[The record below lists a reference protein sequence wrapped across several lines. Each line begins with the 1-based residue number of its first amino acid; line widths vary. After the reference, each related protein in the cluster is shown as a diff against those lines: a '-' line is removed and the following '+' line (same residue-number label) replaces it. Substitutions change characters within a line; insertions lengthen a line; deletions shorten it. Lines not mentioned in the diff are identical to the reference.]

1 VSADTDMTTPP
12 YATAATPTATAPT
25 AGMTSPAAR
34 QTAGLTATAMPT
46 TAIATHGLTKR
57 YGDVLAVD
65 SLDLH
70 VRRGEIYGFLGRN
83 GAGKTT
89 TIRML
94 LGLIRPS
101 DGEVEVLGRRVRPG
115 ANDVFARVGYL
126 VETATAYPNLTVREN
141 LDIQR
146 RLTGAPRAAV
156 RQAIELM
163 RLDGYAD
170 RRAGV
175 LSLGNRQ
182 RLSLARALLHRP
194 ELLILDEPA
203 NALDP
208 SGIVEIR
215 RLLRSMA
222 GEHGVTVLMSS
233 HILAEVAHL
242 ADRIG
247 VVHEGRLLEEL
258 DHDQLQA
265 RERLYVAV
273 GVSEPERAATLLGEA
288 GFARIERA
296 GGRLR
301 VFDAEERVAQIARTL
316 IDAGIDLTE
325 LTPVHEDLESYF
337 LRLTGDATAGA
348 AGDVT
353 GNAR

>member
-1 VSADTDMTTPP
+1 MGAND
-12 YATAATPTATAPT
+12 
-25 AGMTSPAAR
+25 PAIR
-34 QTAGLTATAMPT
+34 TLGLS
-46 TAIATHGLTKR
+46 KR
-57 YGDVLAVD
+57 FGDVRAVEG
-65 SLDLH
+65 LDLE

-101 DGEVEVLGRRVRPG
+101 TGDVEVLDRRVRPG
-115 ANDVFARVGYL
+115 ASDVFARVGYL

-146 RLTGAPRAAV
+146 RLTGVPRAAV
-156 RQAIELM
+156 AQTIELM
-163 RLDGYAD
+163 RLDDYAD

-208 SGIVEIR
+208 AGIVEIR
-215 RLLRSMA
+215 RLLRSLA
-222 GEHGVTVLMSS
+222 GERGVTVFMSS
-233 HILAEVAHL
+233 HILGEVAHL

-247 VVHEGRLLEEL
+247 IVHEGRLLEEL
-258 DHDQLQA
+258 DRDQLRA

-273 GVSEPERAATLLGEA
+273 GASEPERAVALLGEA
-288 GFARIERA
+288 GFAHVERCD
-296 GGRLR
+296 GRLR
-301 VFDAEERVAQIARTL
+301 VFDAEERVAAIARVL
-316 IDAGIDLTE
+316 VGAGLDVTE

-337 LRLTGDATAGA
+337 LRLTEGA
-348 AGDVT
+348 A
-353 GNAR
+353 